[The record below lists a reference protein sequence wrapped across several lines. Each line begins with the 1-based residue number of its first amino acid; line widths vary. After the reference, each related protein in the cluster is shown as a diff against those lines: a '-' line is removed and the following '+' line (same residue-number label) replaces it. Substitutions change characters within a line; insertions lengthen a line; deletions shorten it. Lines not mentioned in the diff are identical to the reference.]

1 MTEPAV
7 SSWLPW
13 QLMLLVPKVAS
24 SDATNIQSSIV
35 AEGEHY
41 VLNGHKWWISGAIDP
56 RCQICI
62 FMGKTDLTA
71 SKYKQQV
78 INGWIN
84 GQMDGLMD
92 RWMD

>member
-1 MTEPAV
+1 M
-7 SSWLPW
+7 SF
-13 QLMLLVPKVAS
+13 VPKVAS

-35 AEGEHY
+35 AEGNHY

-92 RWMD
+92 E